1 MLLHVNG
8 LNMKLDCLETDED
21 QGDIM
26 RSQDEKT
33 EYEDMEDMTIANNK
47 NYIETNDISGRG
59 VTNTLVKK
67 VDGACTSYM
76 IPEGL
81 MESFKATSSCWKCV
95 MRLKRTMKE
104 KRLSW
109 KLCKKTL
116 TTNNKTWKL

>member
-1 MLLHVNG
+1 MAN
-8 LNMKLDCLETDED
+8 CLETDED

-95 MRLKRTMKE
+95 MRLKRIMKE

>member
-95 MRLKRTMKE
+95 MRLKRIMKE